1 MAASMSPNV
10 IVSGVG
16 MIGIGSSPVCRFG
29 LADMCR
35 LPGSSRYFTLR
46 ERQVWTVVRVVHRAY
61 SLSMPRLHPVE
72 NHSISATERTT
83 VVLANDH
90 RGLRRRL
97 RWLLD
102 CADDLDVVGEANDFE
117 SALHEVTAE
126 HPDVLVLDLRMPHG
140 FSAKRIQELRRLSP
154 GTGIVVTTMHLD
166 ESFANEALRAG
177 AIGFVL
183 ADTADRELLD
193 AVRRAGHGLPF
204 TSPRVRRAVA

>member
-1 MAASMSPNV
+1 M
-10 IVSGVG
+10 
-16 MIGIGSSPVCRFG
+16 
-29 LADMCR
+29 
-35 LPGSSRYFTLR
+35 
-46 ERQVWTVVRVVHRAY
+46 
-61 SLSMPRLHPVE
+61 
-72 NHSISATERTT
+72 
-83 VVLANDH
+83 VLANDH

-140 FSAKRIQELRRLSP
+140 FSAERIQELRRLSP
-154 GTGIVVTTMHLD
+154 GTEIVVTTMHLD

-193 AVRRAGHGLPF
+193 AVRRAGRGLPF